1 MYAPVNRSGEGLCNP
16 SIRTSL
22 QKRNVIEDTK
32 GDVSRLI
39 YLAMRQVGRMMLR
52 SSMVFIA
59 FQNQQEG

>member
-39 YLAMRQVGRMMLR
+39 YLAVRQVGRMMLR